1 MKAVVINEYG
11 GRDQLVEKKVNDPK
25 PGPKDVLIEIHATS
39 INPVDWKI
47 REGYLRDNLSF
58 TFPII
63 LGWDAAGVVK
73 ETGSSV
79 TKFKPGDEVF
89 TRPATERDGT
99 YAELLAADEELVAFK
114 PKNLTYEEAASIPLV
129 GLTAWQCL
137 VEFAH
142 IQEGQRVLIHAGGGG
157 VGSFAIQ
164 LAKAKGAYVLSTGSK
179 DSEEIIKESG
189 ADEFIDY
196 KVKDFAE
203 AIEPVDI
210 VFDTIGGEV
219 QHNSYKVIKPGGI
232 LVSIV
237 SPPVQKEATNHS
249 VKAGFVFL
257 DPDGDQLAEIGKLI
271 EEGKIKP
278 FVGETFPLTQEGV
291 RKAHELSESHHAK
304 GKIII
309 QVKS

>member
-25 PGPKDVLIEIHATS
+25 PGPKDILIEIHATS

-196 KVKDFAE
+196 NVKDFAE
-203 AIEPVDI
+203 TIEPVDI

-219 QHNSYKVIKPGGI
+219 QHNSYKVIKPDGI

-309 QVKS
+309 QVIS

>member
-39 INPVDWKI
+39 VNPVDWKI

-142 IQEGQRVLIHAGGGG
+142 IQEEQRVLIHAGGGG

-271 EEGKIKP
+271 EAGKIKP

>member
-25 PGPKDVLIEIHATS
+25 PGPKDILIEIHATS

-232 LVSIV
+232 LVSII

-271 EEGKIKP
+271 EAGKIKP

>member
-1 MKAVVINEYG
+1 MKAIVIHEYG
-11 GRDQLVEKKVNDPK
+11 SRDQLVEKKIADPK
-25 PGPKDVLIEIHATS
+25 PGPKDVLIEIHAS
-39 INPVDWKI
+39 SVNPVDWKI
-47 REGYLRDNLSF
+47 REGYLRDRLSF
-58 TFPII
+58 NFPVI
-63 LGWDAAGVVK
+63 LGWDAAGIVK
-73 ETGSSV
+73 EAGSSV

-114 PKNLTYEEAASIPLV
+114 PKNLTFEEAASIPLV

-137 VEFAH
+137 VEFAN
-142 IQEGQRVLIHAGGGG
+142 IQEGHRILVHAGGGG

-164 LAKAKGAYVLSTGSK
+164 LAKAKGAYVISTGSG

-189 ADEFIDY
+189 ADEFINY
-196 KVKDFAE
+196 KEKDFTE
-203 AIEPVDI
+203 AIDPVDI

-237 SPPVQKEATNHS
+237 SPPIQKDATNHS

-257 DPDGDQLAEIGKLI
+257 EPDGAQLAEIGKLI
-271 EEGKIKP
+271 ESGQIKP

>member
-39 INPVDWKI
+39 VNPVDWKI

-73 ETGSSV
+73 EAGSSV

-196 KVKDFAE
+196 NVKDFAE
-203 AIEPVDI
+203 ATEPVDI

-219 QHNSYKVIKPGGI
+219 QHNSYKVIKPDGI

-271 EEGKIKP
+271 EAGKIKP

>member
-39 INPVDWKI
+39 VNPVDWKI

-73 ETGSSV
+73 EAGSSV

-137 VEFAH
+137 VEFAN
-142 IQEGQRVLIHAGGGG
+142 IQEEQRVLIHAGGGG

-196 KVKDFAE
+196 KVKDFSE

>member
-25 PGPKDVLIEIHATS
+25 PGPKDILIEIHATS

-79 TKFKPGDEVF
+79 TKFKPGDEIF

-129 GLTAWQCL
+129 GLTAWQSL

-271 EEGKIKP
+271 EAGKIKP